1 MKRELGQYFT
11 TYNPFQN
18 SGFLNWA
25 YECDLSKTTI
35 LEPFAGSNNLINMLQ
50 NMGLC
55 ADFKSFDI
63 EPKNKFVKR
72 RDTLKNFPKGFKVCI
87 TNPPY
92 LAQNSA
98 KRRNLEFPNIIYDD
112 LYKYSLE
119 KCLENCDYVGAI
131 IPASFFNA
139 NIFRER
145 LSHYILLNSKM
156 FNDTE
161 HPVCLALFKKY
172 SEDVDLYNDNKYLGK
187 LSDLKKKLPKSNI
200 NMDIRFNVPNGN
212 LGLIAIDN
220 TIEPSIKFVNGE
232 EISLQ
237 EA

>member
-18 SGFLNWA
+18 SGFLNWSK
-25 YECDLSKTTI
+25 ECDLSKTTI

-50 NMGLC
+50 DMGLC
-55 ADFKSFDI
+55 SDFKSFDI

-131 IPASFFNA
+131 IPASFFKSLNLPKYLLSLYKSTSSEDFLNNA
-139 NIFRER
+139 KQTGCSVSLNIFE
-145 LSHYILLNSKM
+145 
-156 FNDTE
+156 FN
-161 HPVCLALFKKY
+161 K
-172 SEDVDLYNDNKYLGK
+172 
-187 LSDLKKKLPKSNI
+187 I
-200 NMDIRFNVPNGN
+200 
-212 LGLIAIDN
+212 
-220 TIEPSIKFVNGE
+220 
-232 EISLQ
+232 
-237 EA
+237 